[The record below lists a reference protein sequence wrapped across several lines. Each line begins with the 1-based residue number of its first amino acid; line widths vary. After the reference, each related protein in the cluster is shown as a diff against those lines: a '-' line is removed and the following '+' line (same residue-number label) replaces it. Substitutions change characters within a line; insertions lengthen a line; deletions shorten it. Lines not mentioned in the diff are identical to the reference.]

1 MKIDVAEFAK
11 PCPCGHVHEIVVE
24 DIFIE
29 SGAIRRLPGLIAKK
43 GFQKPVV
50 ICDENTYRVAGEA
63 VMELLPESGLI
74 VLDPTNLHANEHAV
88 AMVEEKLAK
97 VEETDVM
104 LAVGSGTVH
113 DATRFVAHKIGV
125 PFISVPTAASVDGF
139 VSTVAAMTWHG
150 CKQTFPAVAPIFVVA
165 DSDIFAKAP
174 IRLNA
179 SGVSDLLGKYTAL
192 ADWKI
197 SHAVTGEYICD
208 RVCQLEEEALAK
220 VCACL
225 PEIKEGKKEAC
236 EELMY
241 ALLLSGLA
249 MQMVG
254 NSRPASGAEHHM
266 SHTWEM
272 EMINDFV
279 DFYHGE
285 KVSVGLVLSAR
296 VYHKAAELLRK
307 GAYSVKPHMD
317 VEMDFLKEHVKKTDM
332 LEELIKENT
341 PNPLDKVDASVLAE
355 KVPEIIKIIDQ
366 IPSEEEICRL
376 IDQVGGVK
384 SLTDIGLPES
394 MLELTCKLSPY
405 VRNRL
410 TFMRMLKMF
419 EMDGLFTETDR

>member
-1 MKIDVAEFAK
+1 MKIDVAEFAR
-11 PCPCGHVHEIVVE
+11 PCPCGHEHSIVVE

-29 SGAIRRLPGLIAKK
+29 SGAIQRLPGLIAGK
-43 GFQKPVV
+43 GFLHPAV

-63 VMELLPESGLI
+63 VLELLPESGLV
-74 VLDPTNLHANEHAV
+74 VLDPENLHANEHAV
-88 AMVEEKLAK
+88 AMVEEKLQA
-97 VEETDVM
+97 VGTADVL

-113 DATRFVAHKIGV
+113 DATRFVAHKKGI

-174 IRLNA
+174 VRLNA

-197 SHAVTGEYICD
+197 SHVVTGEFICD
-208 RVCQLEEEALAK
+208 RVCQLEEEALKK

-225 PEIKEGKKEAC
+225 PEIREGKKEAC

-241 ALLLSGLA
+241 ALLLSGIA

-272 EMINDFV
+272 EIINGHV
-279 DFYHGE
+279 DYYHGE
-285 KVSVGLVLSAR
+285 KVSVGLVLSAGI
-296 VYHKAAELLRK
+296 YHKAACKLRK
-307 GAYSVKPHMD
+307 GEYSIKPHMD
-317 VEMDFLKEHVKKTDM
+317 VEIDFLKEHVKNPDI
-332 LEELIKENT
+332 LAELIKENT
-341 PNPLDKVDASVLAE
+341 PNPLDKVDSSVLAE
-355 KVPEIIKIIDQ
+355 KIPEILRIIDE
-366 IPSEEEICRL
+366 IPSAEELVAL

-384 SLTDIGLPES
+384 SLSDIGLSDS
-394 MLELTCKLSPY
+394 MLGITARISPY

-410 TFMRMLKMF
+410 TFMRMLKLF
-419 EMDGLFTETDR
+419 EMEDLF